1 MKTLTVAQR
10 LALGFAAVV
19 AITATL
25 GLMAFARLQSV
36 SGAATYLATDPV
48 PGTVTVLQ
56 IEARLMENASFAQMH
71 INAADHGKY
80 DALIAHNIEYI
91 GQQIAA
97 YEATIVEDADR
108 QLFAQFKSA
117 REEFVTA
124 FKQVLV
130 LSGAGK
136 AREAEELVQAVL
148 VPAHA
153 KVTAVLAELV
163 GFNLANLDRGVAA
176 IQTASADGRQ
186 ALVMGVVVA
195 LLAAVLVAWF
205 SVRVINRRL
214 VAIASSMADGSQQ
227 VTAAA
232 CQVSASS
239 QTLAEGASEQAASL
253 EETSSSLEE
262 IASMTR
268 RNAENAGQA
277 KVLSAQTRTA
287 ADSGAAEMEGMQF
300 AMAEIKTSAANIAKI
315 VQSID
320 DIAFQTNI
328 LALNAAVEAA
338 RAGEAGAG
346 FAVVADE
353 VRALAQRS
361 AQAAKETAE
370 KIEDSVRKSD
380 HGVQV
385 SARVAQHFAEI
396 VDKARKV
403 DALVAEIATA
413 STEQTQGIAQVN
425 SAVSQMDAVTQ
436 STAAGAEESA
446 AVAEELNA
454 HAIELTEVVG
464 HLLALVDGPRPP
476 EAGSQPATPFAEA
489 RRPRESSGETR
500 LGATRRGARA
510 APPRV
515 RGTPATPDANGR
527 AHVDSSAFFED

>member
-130 LSGAGK
+130 LSRAGK

-205 SVRVINRRL
+205 SVRV
-214 VAIASSMADGSQQ
+214 MW
-227 VTAAA
+227 
-232 CQVSASS
+232 
-239 QTLAEGASEQAASL
+239 
-253 EETSSSLEE
+253 
-262 IASMTR
+262 
-268 RNAENAGQA
+268 
-277 KVLSAQTRTA
+277 
-287 ADSGAAEMEGMQF
+287 
-300 AMAEIKTSAANIAKI
+300 
-315 VQSID
+315 
-320 DIAFQTNI
+320 
-328 LALNAAVEAA
+328 
-338 RAGEAGAG
+338 
-346 FAVVADE
+346 
-353 VRALAQRS
+353 
-361 AQAAKETAE
+361 
-370 KIEDSVRKSD
+370 
-380 HGVQV
+380 
-385 SARVAQHFAEI
+385 
-396 VDKARKV
+396 
-403 DALVAEIATA
+403 
-413 STEQTQGIAQVN
+413 
-425 SAVSQMDAVTQ
+425 
-436 STAAGAEESA
+436 
-446 AVAEELNA
+446 
-454 HAIELTEVVG
+454 
-464 HLLALVDGPRPP
+464 RPP
-476 EAGSQPATPFAEA
+476 
-489 RRPRESSGETR
+489 
-500 LGATRRGARA
+500 GAM
-510 APPRV
+510 
-515 RGTPATPDANGR
+515 
-527 AHVDSSAFFED
+527 